1 MNIIFKITFFK
12 ICLFVFTVQAF
23 ALAGLAEFDYDL
35 IYNKYADIYLGIQ
48 AMPARVL
55 IDHNH
60 VFF

>member
-1 MNIIFKITFFK
+1 
-12 ICLFVFTVQAF
+12 
-23 ALAGLAEFDYDL
+23 L